1 MLNDAY
7 VFMKFLI
14 VITRKIKKF
23 QKLIIL
29 ILLIIN
35 Y

>member
-14 VITRKIKKF
+14 VTRKIKKF